1 MSDTNSVQPTTPT
14 HQLASQEVVD
24 EAKRRTLEIINVAQW
39 EVLMKVATA
48 FWKAGA
54 LPQCFKNE
62 YQVLMALQAG
72 AEIGLQPITSM
83 NSFYFVNGKVALYG
97 ESAIALVQKA
107 GYTIE
112 WGVCNAEEATVT
124 LSKDG
129 KSNTTTVKMSDMK
142 ARGLTG
148 KDVWVK
154 YPENMLR
161 FKAFHLNARFF
172 ASGALHNLMIAE
184 LEEQDDAMAKIASI
198 PDHSTRKAVESIT
211 MIDAAEK
218 PHTSLTEAL
227 EADLGEKKEEEEK
240 PELPKPNKGDSAAVR
255 RMKEA
260 AAKAQEKQTED

>member
-1 MSDTNSVQPTTPT
+1 MSDTNSVQPTTPNQ
-14 HQLASQEVVD
+14 QLASQEVVD

-39 EVLMKVATA
+39 EVLMKVASA
-48 FWKAGA
+48 FWKANA

-72 AEIGLQPITSM
+72 AEIGLQPITAM
-83 NSFYFVNGKVALYG
+83 NSFYFVNGKVVLYG
-97 ESAIALVQKA
+97 ESAIALVQRA

-172 ASGALHNLMIAE
+172 ASGALHNLNIGE
-184 LEEQDDAMAKIASI
+184 IIEGEIVETVEKPI
-198 PDHSTRKAVESIT
+198 DHSGKKNEIT
-211 MIDAAEK
+211 ITFPGDAK
-218 PHTSLTEAL
+218 KSSHSSLTEAL
-227 EADLGEKKEEEEK
+227 EADLGEEVEEK
-240 PELPKPNKGDSAAVR
+240 PELPKSNKTDSAAMR
-255 RMKEA
+255 KMKES
-260 AAKAQEKQTED
+260 AAKAQESSEVKS